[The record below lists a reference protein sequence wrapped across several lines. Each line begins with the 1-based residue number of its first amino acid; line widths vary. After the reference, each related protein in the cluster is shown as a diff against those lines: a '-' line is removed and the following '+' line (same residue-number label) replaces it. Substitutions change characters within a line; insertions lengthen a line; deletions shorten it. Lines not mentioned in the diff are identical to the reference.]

1 MEDRLIIGID
11 ISKEKDRSCMIVARR
26 EGRGY
31 QVINE
36 LFDKE
41 AEDIYYKLINI
52 HPKPNLQEMRKE
64 AIRRNESRMLEIYSY
79 KEILEAIDYTI
90 KLKDFSDKQRNYILN
105 HKTPKKIQEI
115 LAVFWLTHTND
126 ELFNFFDF
134 NWIPPTEIQG
144 QARKIIDTSLN
155 KEIRQ
160 QLEIPIIKAQNT
172 IDILTKNI
180 FKNIENKIT
189 MSSNIDL
196 KTFINKATYE

>member
-11 ISKEKDRSCMIVARR
+11 ISKQKDRSCMTVARR

-31 QVINE
+31 KVINE

-52 HPKPNLQEMRKE
+52 HTNTNLQETRKE

-79 KEILEAIDYTI
+79 KEILETIDYTT
-90 KLKDFSDKQRNYILN
+90 KLKDYSDKQRNYILN
-105 HKTPKKIQEI
+105 YKTSKKMQEI

-126 ELFNFFDF
+126 EFFNLFEFS
-134 NWIPPTEIQG
+134 WVPPITIQE
-144 QARKIIDTSLN
+144 QARKIIDASLN

-160 QLEIPIIKAQNT
+160 QLEIPMIKAQNT
-172 IDILTKNI
+172 IDILTKDI
-180 FKNIENKIT
+180 LKDIENKIT
-189 MSSNIDL
+189 ISNNIDF